1 MSETPYAGTY
11 LELEDLARQ
20 INLYQ
25 GYADEAEK
33 RRTEAIE
40 KESRNIDFELDRV
53 RKCQVRLRVLL
64 QELGLV
70 SSTPTSQEAA
80 QTGAASVIPA
90 QTKENQ

>member
-25 GYADEAEK
+25 GYADAAEQ

-40 KESRNIDFELDRV
+40 NESRNIDFELDRV
-53 RKCQVRLRVLL
+53 RKCQNRLRVLL
-64 QELGLV
+64 RELGLV
-70 SSTPTSQEAA
+70 SSEPAAATA
-80 QTGAASVIPA
+80 QTTNPTTE
-90 QTKENQ
+90 QDTK